1 MDTDITLTQW
11 PRLTKQLQDN
21 PESLPVSVRQQLADS
36 LGQELLQGTIGCNE
50 TLFLELAEQLT
61 KDPDWQVR
69 LAISRQLYLFDP
81 THCTDLIIRLCGD
94 DNTYVRKN
102 AERSLNRRVKFN
114 QKCSKESKL
123 SKDYLAQ
130 IKKLVSQYGPDI
142 ADKVHLLAEYRYSLL
157 ASTLA
162 HDFRSILTTLSAN
175 VEFILKKENQHR
187 RAKSVRDD
195 LVLLEQTI
203 ENMEQFVRPLN
214 VEKHYENV
222 DEIIAAAIE
231 KAQVKI
237 AKLGYD
243 ISRVQIQ
250 VEKPERIRIKIARQ
264 LLLLALTNLIKNAYE
279 SFASDGQGLKEGT
292 IRIEVAVRG
301 YEIQIIIEDDGP
313 GIEPQI
319 LDKLSTFMPID
330 INKTKRES
338 TGFGVCIAYRYIV
351 ANNGTFEIDSQVDAG
366 TTITMTFPLRDT
378 DAQEEYQ

>member
-11 PRLTKQLQDN
+11 PRLTNQLQED
-21 PESLPVSVRQQLADS
+21 PESVPVLVRQKLADS
-36 LGQELLQGTIGCNE
+36 MAKELRQGTIGCNE

-69 LAISRQLYLFDP
+69 LAVSRQLYLFDP
-81 THCTDLIIRLCGD
+81 THCTDLIIRLCSD

-102 AERSLNRRVKFN
+102 AERSLNRQVKFN
-114 QKCSKESKL
+114 QKRSKESKL

-130 IKKLVSQYGPDI
+130 INKLVSQYGPDI

-162 HDFRSILTTLSAN
+162 HDFRSILTTLNAN
-175 VEFILKKENQHR
+175 VDSLLKDNLRHKR
-187 RAKSVRDD
+187 TKSIRDD

-222 DEIIAAAIE
+222 DEIIDAAIE

-250 VEKPERIRIKIARQ
+250 VKKAERIRINISRP

-279 SFASDGQGLKEGT
+279 SFAWDGQGLKEGT

-301 YEIQIIIEDDGP
+301 YEIKIIINDNGP
-313 GIEPQI
+313 GIESQI

-351 ANNGTFEIDSQVDAG
+351 ANNGTFEIDSQVDVG
-366 TTITMTFPLRDT
+366 TTITMTFPLKDT
-378 DAQEEYQ
+378 DTQEENQ